1 MLGHNPKVL
10 SDLSERL
17 TTAISLLQIELSA
30 ASIQKLALYV
40 LELEKWNKTY
50 NLTALKSIDAM
61 LVQHV
66 FDSLSILPAM
76 QEYTLANDIQA
87 KSLLDVGSGAGL
99 PGVVLAVANPAWH
112 VTCLDAV
119 QKKCSFVANVA
130 ARLGIC
136 NLTAL
141 HARVEETESL
151 ESDVVI
157 SRAFASL
164 KDFTMVAGHHAR
176 PGGVLVA
183 MKSRQVKEDIKDLE
197 LSKTDW
203 QVDQIEPIT
212 VPELMAERYMVWL
225 RRKIDYA
232 R

>member
-1 MLGHNPKVL
+1 MLDHNSKAL
-10 SDLSERL
+10 GYLIERL
-17 TTAISLLQIELSA
+17 STAISLLQIELSV
-30 ASIQKLALYV
+30 ASVQKLALYV

-66 FDSLSILPAM
+66 FDSLAVWPAM
-76 QEYTLANDIQA
+76 QAYTLGNDSQA
-87 KSLLDVGSGAGL
+87 KRLLDVGSGAGL
-99 PGVVLAVANPAWH
+99 PGVVLAVANPGWH

-130 ARLGIC
+130 AKLGIP

-151 ESDVVI
+151 GSDVVI

-176 PGGVLVA
+176 SGGVLVA
-183 MKSRQVKEDIKDLE
+183 MKSRQVKEDIKE
-197 LSKTDW
+197 LQLSNTDW

-212 VPELMAERYMVWL
+212 VPELTAERYMVWL